1 MKFML
6 NHLHKQ
12 KHLFEP
18 GGKLSWL
25 YPLYEAQETFL
36 FTPADTARGAPHI
49 RDGLDLKRLMIT
61 VIIALIPSTLFA
73 IYNAGLQFNT
83 INIGFEPTVMNN
95 WKEGIAIV
103 VPLILVSYIVG
114 GLTEVAFA
122 IIRKHEINEGFLVTG
137 LLFPITLPPT
147 LPLWQAALGIFVG
160 VVIGKEIFGGT
171 GFNVLNPA
179 LTGRAFI
186 LFAYPV
192 NFSGDV
198 YTKIADSTNVID
210 GWTGGTSLSIAGAVT
225 EGSVVDALHAEGFTW
240 APMFWGFMG
249 GSIAET
255 SVFFSII
262 GAIILI
268 ATGVASWRI
277 IVAAIGTMLGVAA
290 LLNLIPEAYSTPYL
304 QLPFYYH
311 LVMGSFVWGV
321 VYMATDPVSSAASTP
336 GKWIYGVSLGLLVL
350 THRIAN
356 PAFTEGTLLAI
367 LFMNVMSPLVDHYV
381 VQAHVRKRQADI
393 QARRLSYAAS

>member
-18 GGKLSWL
+18 GGKLAWL

-36 FTPADTARGAPHI
+36 FTPADTATSAPHV

-83 INIGFEPTVMNN
+83 INLGFEPTVMNN
-95 WKEGIAIV
+95 WKEGLAIV
-103 VPLILVSYIVG
+103 MPLILVSYIVG
-114 GLTEVAFA
+114 GLTEVVFA
-122 IIRKHEINEGFLVTG
+122 IIRKHDINEGFLVTG

-186 LFAYPV
+186 LFCFPV

-198 YTKIADSTNVID
+198 YTKIVDSTNVID
-210 GWTGGTSLSIAGAVT
+210 GWTGGTSLSIAGAIT
-225 EGSVVDALHAEGFTW
+225 EGSVVEALHAEGFTW

-268 ATGVASWRI
+268 GTGVASWRI
-277 IVAAIGTMLGVAA
+277 MVSAIGTMLGVAA
-290 LLNLIPEAYSTPYL
+290 LLNLIPEAHSTPYL

-367 LFMNVMSPLVDHYV
+367 LFMNVMSPLIDHYV
-381 VQAHVRKRQADI
+381 VQAHVRKRQTDI

>member
-6 NHLHKQ
+6 NHLHKH
-12 KHLFEP
+12 KALFEP

-36 FTPADTARGAPHI
+36 FTPADTATSAPHV
-49 RDGLDLKRLMIT
+49 RDGLDIKRLMIT

-73 IYNAGLQFNT
+73 IYNAGLQFNVVSV
-83 INIGFEPTVMNN
+83 GYEPTVMNN
-95 WKEGIAIV
+95 WRVGMGIV
-103 VPLILVSYIVG
+103 MPLILVSYIVG

-122 IIRKHEINEGFLVTG
+122 VIRKHDINEGFLVTG

-147 LPLWQAALGIFVG
+147 MPLWQAALGIFVG
-160 VVIGKEIFGGT
+160 VVVGKEIFGGT

-186 LFAYPV
+186 LFCFPV

-198 YTKIADSTNVID
+198 YTKFADASNLID
-210 GWTGGTSLSIAGAVT
+210 GYTGNTPLAIAGAVT
-225 EGSVVDALHAEGFTW
+225 EGSVLEALHAEGLTW
-240 APMFWGFMG
+240 MPMFLGFMG

-255 SVFFSII
+255 SVLFSLI
-262 GAIILI
+262 GAAILL

-277 IVAAIGTMLGVAA
+277 MVGAFGTLLAVSA
-290 LLNLIPEAYSTPYL
+290 LFNLLPTDHPYL
-304 QLPFYYH
+304 SLPFHYH
-311 LVMGSFVWGV
+311 LVMGSFAWGV

-336 GKWIYGVSLGLLVL
+336 GKWIYGVSIGLLVL
-350 THRIAN
+350 MHRIAN

-367 LFMNVMSPLVDHYV
+367 LFMNVMSPLIDHYV
-381 VQAHVRKRQADI
+381 VQFHVRKRQADI
-393 QARRLSYAAS
+393 KARRLSYATS